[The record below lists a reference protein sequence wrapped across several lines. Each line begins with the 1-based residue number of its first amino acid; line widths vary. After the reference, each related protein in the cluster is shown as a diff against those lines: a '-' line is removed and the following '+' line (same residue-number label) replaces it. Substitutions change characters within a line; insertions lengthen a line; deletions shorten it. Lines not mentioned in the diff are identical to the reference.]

1 MQCPFLSYV
10 LIDYLRNPLLNC
22 AFIFRFLGITSLQT
36 FFYVCI
42 SWPLTHESRM
52 LKRFFKYVTYTNDR
66 TFLKCFVGINT
77 YYPSSPSALICFPA
91 GGRTLVPNN
100 SHLCLCL
107 YSDEGLF
114 QGPRYFLSSV
124 SATDP
129 LAHVSSTILAY
140 SLYTHAIYVYLVI
153 YFLNPVALLTS
164 SWSIDER
171 LWYLIPS
178 LLSLPF
184 HVTQCE
190 AIVTARI
197 LHCYILSNRLLI
209 HVLHIQSII
218 AFSVHLWASSLPHI
232 FCHIAYKI

>member
-1 MQCPFLSYV
+1 MSSPSAGTKIDLNQTMGSLLIAVVFGAVSVSFLCLNRLPAQSLAQLCFYLQISRHYV
-10 LIDYLRNPLLNC
+10 PSDLLLRMY
-22 AFIFRFLGITSLQT
+22 F
-36 FFYVCI
+36 
-42 SWPLTHESRM
+42 LTHESRV

-171 LWYLIPS
+171 L
-178 LLSLPF
+178 
-184 HVTQCE
+184 
-190 AIVTARI
+190 
-197 LHCYILSNRLLI
+197 
-209 HVLHIQSII
+209 
-218 AFSVHLWASSLPHI
+218 
-232 FCHIAYKI
+232 